1 VSAISPATRAKIK
14 ELLEF
19 FVDRAIEQ
27 QKTREIPT
35 FDDPRTYLSTTSL
48 QPKLKP
54 FHAALIP
61 QEVLKINE
69 FERSF
74 STTLGTTFEE
84 AARLIALEHHAEAY
98 RGFEIQ
104 GEVSNNALQE
114 IERQTAVFERAAK
127 ARDGRPSLES
137 MIEAVLNARDT
148 GKVSI
153 RTARSDL
160 YMKTHDGAELFFEIK
175 SPAPNKD
182 QCLSMT
188 QRILRHHLIRGLPRP
203 QVQSYFAMA
212 YNPYGPER
220 EDYRWSVA
228 KMYLPFEQATVIG
241 HEFWNI
247 VGGPTAY
254 EELLDIYHEVGRDK
268 SKHIIDSLAI
278 GF

>member
-1 VSAISPATRAKIK
+1 MSAISPITRAKIK
-14 ELLEF
+14 GYLEV
-19 FVDRAIEQ
+19 FVDGAIEQ
-27 QKTREIPT
+27 QKKREIPT
-35 FDDPRTYLSTTSL
+35 FDDPRSYLNKTSSK
-48 QPKLKP
+48 PKLKP
-54 FHAALIP
+54 FHAAIIP
-61 QEVLKINE
+61 QEILKINE

-84 AARLIALEHHAEAY
+84 AARLIALEHHAEVS
-98 RGFEIQ
+98 RSFEIQ
-104 GEVSNNALQE
+104 GEVSSAALRE
-114 IERQTAVFERAAK
+114 IENQVVVFERAA
-127 ARDGRPSLES
+127 RVGEERPSLEK
-137 MIEAVLNARDT
+137 MIEAVLNARDV
-148 GKVSI
+148 GEISP

-160 YMKTHDGAELFFEIK
+160 YIRTYDGVELFFEIK

-212 YNPYGPER
+212 YNPYGPDR
-220 EDYRWSVA
+220 KDYKWSVA
-228 KMYLPFEQATVIG
+228 KMYLPFEQATLIG

-254 EELLDIYHEVGRDK
+254 EELLDIYYEVGRDK
-268 SKHIIDSLAI
+268 TKHIIDSLAF